1 MKGRE
6 LAIAVAEKLDDKI
19 TWKGEI
25 SLECVTT
32 IGCELRKVW
41 ITTDEYLHD
50 KAGKILL
57 SEGMAANFDEHLGDT
72 FPLIED
78 EHDYFEVSQWW
89 ASVQDNGT
97 LTPEKILNAWLE
109 LEKDD
114 E

>member
-57 SEGMAANFDEHLGDT
+57 SEGMAGKISKYLYTHPTLRTSDIHEWYSCSDN
-72 FPLIED
+72 
-78 EHDYFEVSQWW
+78 
-89 ASVQDNGT
+89 NGT
-97 LTPEKILNAWLE
+97 LTPNKILEVWLE
-109 LEKDD
+109 IDK
-114 E
+114 

>member
-1 MKGRE
+1 MKGKE
-6 LAIAVAEKLDDKI
+6 LAIAVAEKCGDQI
-19 TWKGEI
+19 TPKSRI
-25 SLECVTT
+25 LFINCKQTT
-32 IGCELRKVW
+32 W
-41 ITTDEYLHD
+41 DEYLHD